1 MVRCMGDV
9 SRGGSCGAEEC
20 LFFPSSNHATS
31 YIDVDHRFG
40 FTRKWETHSART
52 VTK

>member
-20 LFFPSSNHATS
+20 LLLPSSNQATS
-31 YIDVDHRFG
+31 YIGVDHRSRC
-40 FTRKWETHSART
+40 TRKWETHSART